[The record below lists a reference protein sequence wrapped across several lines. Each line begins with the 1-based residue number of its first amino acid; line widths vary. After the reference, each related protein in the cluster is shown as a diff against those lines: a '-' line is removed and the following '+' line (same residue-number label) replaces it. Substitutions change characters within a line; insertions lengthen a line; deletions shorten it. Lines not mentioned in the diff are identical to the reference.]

1 MSSSKKPPKP
11 YRLEIESRAE
21 RALLR
26 LPRERFLSIVAAIQ
40 ALAQE
45 PRPQGC
51 RKLIGSKHDY
61 RIRVGVYRVIYEVS
75 DPEATVRVMLVRHRS
90 KAYR

>member
-1 MSSSKKPPKP
+1 MNSSKKQPKP
-11 YRLEIESRAE
+11 YRLQIESRAE
-21 RALLR
+21 RDLLC

-40 ALAQE
+40 ALARE
-45 PRPQGC
+45 PRPPGC
-51 RKLIGSKHDY
+51 RKLVGSKHDY